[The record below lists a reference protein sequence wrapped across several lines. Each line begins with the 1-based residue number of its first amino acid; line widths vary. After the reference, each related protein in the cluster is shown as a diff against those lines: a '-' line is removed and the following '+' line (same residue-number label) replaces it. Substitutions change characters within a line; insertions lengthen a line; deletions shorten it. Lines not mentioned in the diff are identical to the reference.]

1 MFSNFF
7 LVLATAAL
15 LVFSIAGCERSRAT
29 TKKSGVPTV
38 VVLGFDGADPD
49 LVRQWIGDLPNVH
62 RIRQEGLFQPLGTT
76 NPPESPVAWASFA
89 TGTNPGKHNIFDFLK
104 RDPAT
109 YFPDIGLVEIHK
121 ARWLWGTIPLSKPRL
136 VNQRK
141 GVAFWKLLDNAGIA
155 TDVLRMPLTFPPEN
169 LSNGKLLA
177 GLGVPDVRGTW
188 GTYFYYATDL
198 TQWDIGDTEFGGKMV
213 RLDLKDNSSVD
224 TEIEGPQDPRRTDYK
239 RVSIPMKIKLNQS
252 KNTVR
257 IEVQGQTQEVQ
268 ERQWSDWFDL
278 KFTAGPFVRIH
289 GSSRFF
295 VLETYP
301 ELRLYLSPISLDPKN
316 PPIAISSPES
326 FSSELARRLGM
337 YKSLGWIHET
347 WGLNEER
354 IDEEVF
360 LQDLFRNM
368 DALEKMLL
376 SEIKDGQSNF
386 YSAVFTAT
394 DSVSHMF
401 YRLLDPLHPRY
412 EQELAAKYGDAI
424 KRVYQRMDSI
434 IGNVQQAAGKDAV
447 LIVVSDH
454 GFHTWRKEFNTNTWL
469 ARNGFMSL
477 KGMDSDPNTKKLDNL
492 FSGGSFFP
500 NVEWSRTQA
509 YALGLG
515 QIYINLKGREGKG
528 IVTQQQYPQL
538 VNTIGSKIREYRDP
552 DTGEQVIQNAY
563 LKRDIYHGPYADA
576 AGDIQIS
583 FRSGYRT
590 SWQTS
595 LGAVPENILVANLK
609 KWSGDH
615 CASDESDTQGILLL
629 NRRVTSGKYQIIDV
643 APTVLKLFSVPIP
656 SDIDGK
662 PIPVMSQ

>member
-1 MFSNFF
+1 MI
-7 LVLATAAL
+7 AAL
-15 LVFSIAGCERSRAT
+15 ALLILLVRCDNNAGSLI
-29 TKKSGVPTV
+29 KKSGLPIVI
-38 VVLGFDGADPD
+38 VLGFDGADPK
-49 LVRQWIGDLPNVH
+49 LVQQWIDDLPN
-62 RIRQEGLFQPLGTT
+62 IRKLQQDGLFQPLGTT

-89 TGTNPGKHNIFDFLK
+89 TGMNPGKHNIFDFLK
-104 RDPAT
+104 RDPKT

-121 ARWLWGTIPLSKPRL
+121 SKWLWGTVPISKPRL
-136 VNQRK
+136 INQRK
-141 GVAFWKLLDNAGIA
+141 GATFWKLLDQAGVSA
-155 TDVLRMPLTFPPEN
+155 DVLRMPLTFPPEQ
-169 LSNGKLLA
+169 LSHGRLLS

-213 RLDLKDNSSVD
+213 RLELKDDGSAS

-239 RVSIPMKIKLNQS
+239 RVSIPMKLQLNTT
-252 KNTVR
+252 KNSVR
-257 IEVQGQTQEVQ
+257 IEVQGQTQEIQ
-268 ERQWSDWFDL
+268 ERQWSDWFN
-278 KFTAGPFVRIH
+278 FQFSAGPFVRIH

-301 ELRLYLSPISLDPKN
+301 ELRLYLSPISLDPKS
-316 PPIAISSPES
+316 PPTPISSPAGYS
-326 FSSELARRLGM
+326 AELVGRLGM

-354 IDEEVF
+354 IDEDVF

-368 DALEKMLL
+368 DMLEKMLL
-376 SEIKDGQSNF
+376 SEIREGRSNF
-386 YSAVFTAT
+386 YAAVFTAT
-394 DSVSHMF
+394 DSASHMF
-401 YRLLDPLHPRY
+401 YRLMDPLHPRY
-412 EQELAAKYGDAI
+412 EPELAAKFGDAV
-424 KRVYQRMDSI
+424 KRIYQRMDSI
-434 IGNVQQAAGKDAV
+434 LGNIQRAAGQDAI

-469 ARNGFMSL
+469 VRSGFML
-477 KGMDSDPNTKKLDNL
+477 LQGMESDPNTKKLDNL

-500 NVEWSRTQA
+500 NVDWSRTQA

-515 QIYINLKGREGKG
+515 QIYINMKGREGKG
-528 IVTQQQYPQL
+528 IVTREEYPSL
-538 VNTIGSKIREYRDP
+538 VRKIAQKIVQYRDP
-552 DTGEQVIQNAY
+552 DSGDLVLENAY
-563 LKRDIYHGPYADA
+563 LKHDIYHGPYAEN

-615 CASDESDTQGILLL
+615 CASDESDTQGILLI
-629 NRRVTSGKYQIIDV
+629 NRKVVPGKYRIIDI
-643 APTVLKLFSVPIP
+643 APTVLKLFNVPIP
-656 SDIDGK
+656 ADIDGQA
-662 PIPVMSQ
+662 IAVTSR

>member
-1 MFSNFF
+1 MRRDLLFIFALIFF
-7 LVLATAAL
+7 L
-15 LVFSIAGCERSRAT
+15 FCSGCHNSRAA
-29 TKKSGVPTV
+29 KKKDAPTV

-49 LVRQWIGDLPNVH
+49 LVQQWIADLPI
-62 RIRQEGLFQPLGTT
+62 IRKLQQEGLFQALGTT

-104 RDPAT
+104 RDPKT

-121 ARWLWGTIPLSKPRL
+121 ARWLWSTIPISRPRL
-136 VNQRK
+136 INNRK
-141 GVAFWKLLDNAGIA
+141 GTAFWKLLGQAGIVA
-155 TDVLRMPLTFPPEN
+155 DVLRMPLTFPPEDIPN
-169 LSNGKLLA
+169 VTLLS

-213 RLDLKDNSSVD
+213 RLELKENGSVS
-224 TEIEGPQDPRRTDYK
+224 TEIEGPQDPRRKDYK
-239 RVSIPMKIKLNQS
+239 RVSIPMRLKLSPS
-252 KNTVR
+252 KDSVE
-257 IEVQGQTQEVQ
+257 IQVQGRTQQVK
-268 ERQWSDWFDL
+268 ERQWSDWFD
-278 KFTAGPFVRIH
+278 FRFDAGPFVTIR

-301 ELRLYLSPISLDPKN
+301 ELRLYLSPISLDPKR
-316 PPIAISSPES
+316 PPIPISSPEAYS
-326 FSSELARRLGM
+326 ADLVRRNGM

-368 DALEKMLL
+368 GTLEKTLL
-376 SEIKDGQSNF
+376 DEIRGGQANF

-394 DSVSHMF
+394 DSASHMF

-412 EQELAAKYGDAI
+412 EPELAAKYGDAV

-434 IGNVQQAAGKDAV
+434 IGNVMKAAGPDAIV
-447 LIVVSDH
+447 IVVSDH
-454 GFHTWRKEFNTNTWL
+454 GFHSWRKEFNTNTWL
-469 ARNGFMSL
+469 VRNGFMAL
-477 KGMDSDPNTKKLDNL
+477 KGAESDPNMKKLDNL

-500 NVEWSRTQA
+500 NVDWSRTQA

-515 QIYINLKGREGKG
+515 QIYINLQGREGKG
-528 IVTQQQYPQL
+528 VVSSQQYPD
-538 VNTIGSKIREYRDP
+538 VVKAIAAKIKEYRDP
-552 DTGEQVIQNAY
+552 DTGEPVIQNSY
-563 LKRDIYHGPYADA
+563 LKHDIYSGPYADN

-595 LGAVPENILVANLK
+595 LGAVPENIVVANLK

-615 CASDESDTQGILLL
+615 CASDESDTAGILLI
-629 NRRVTSGKYQIIDV
+629 NRKVTPGSYRIIDI
-643 APTVLKLFSVPIP
+643 APTVLRLFAVDIP
-656 SDIDGK
+656 GEIDGN
-662 PIPVMSQ
+662 PIPVAAP